1 MMNPVRLE
9 FPEIISLERP
19 SKENSFY
26 DDEAPDARF
35 TTKGGYCF
43 GVVSYPSYEDI
54 ESKKNKE
61 PIIVA
66 WD

>member
-9 FPEIISLERP
+9 LPEIISLERP

-35 TTKGGYCF
+35 TPKGGYCF
-43 GVVSYPSYEDI
+43 GVVSYLGAEDI
-54 ESKKNKE
+54 EGEK
-61 PIIVA
+61 
-66 WD
+66 